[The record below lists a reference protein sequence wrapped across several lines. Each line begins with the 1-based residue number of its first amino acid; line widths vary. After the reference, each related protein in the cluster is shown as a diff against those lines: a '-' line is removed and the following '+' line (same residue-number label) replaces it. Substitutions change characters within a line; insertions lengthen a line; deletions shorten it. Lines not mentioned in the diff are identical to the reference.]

1 MSSGMGVALVVYGSS
16 TMGSTDL
23 FDEFD
28 ERELVLAPVALELL
42 CRRELGAAEFDGHL
56 EAVGRHVVEVLH
68 PVRHTVPLRSVRDP
82 AVLPELLVA
91 VCTIY
96 R

>member
-1 MSSGMGVALVVYGSS
+1 
-16 TMGSTDL
+16 MGSTDGSRTDL
-23 FDEFD
+23 LDEGD
-28 ERELVLAPVALELL
+28 ERALVLAPVSLELL